1 MGLEEISIS
10 RNDVSV
16 CFVDSTDTNTK
27 LDTFSHRTSSDG
39 HELTMV
45 TESDPSSGTAK
56 TKAAFIQFRIP
67 TIEEAGLHAKSQ
79 IFTMQLKTN
88 VSVAGANVDVY
99 KVKSSFEKINFD
111 NVTFHSFDQQ
121 GQDTTNATWDPSH
134 FHASSDTFAR
144 SAAAHLAVSST
155 KSVAEGMILTTI
167 GGTSTGDKT
176 SNISST
182 DFATTGYTFGSLV
195 TLVFFNEDGSPTSFK
210 LQSTAITI
218 ATNAKKPDAAT
229 LSSNVTADGL
239 SANLSVTIPNDDSIT
254 EHYLEASGSAG
265 ISATASGDFTQAN
278 PNINATEIVPMSSVA
293 TLTQGANKF
302 VRVFT
307 ENESFSNA
315 TAIAGNE
322 IVLFRPAIN
331 AAVLHTD
338 SALSSALGSG
348 KENATI
354 GQKLYLKV
362 TNSAVSA
369 ASTGNKFTKIRVNWD
384 SGTSDT
390 DEDYAVYD
398 MQDLSPVLD
407 NASNTVVS
415 HIYHTAGA
423 KVVKVQVEDENGFR
437 SDKGNIT
444 GNQPDIKVGF
454 PKAIISPSSTKITQA
469 KYGDR
474 TTAVTLSL
482 QQSRTSGSDKII
494 NHYGWGYVPNLIDN
508 TICTANALDNDNTVF
523 DNGSKQVKIGALSF
537 LENDGTVFK
546 IFGLASFNS
555 SGVGVSDTDN
565 TNFDH
570 YAYTSATASPTFD
583 VDARP
588 NIGAAAQD
596 AAGNG
601 VFFKEIE
608 CVVCTT
614 KGDNENQEIFD
625 CNRYILVTDES
636 PNQNINTDLFYIS
649 NVNASLVNTND
660 TNNENPLSATDETI
674 TRSVTDAAALV
685 PADIIKIDSED
696 MFIHFESGNDI
707 LVARGYNGSTATTH
721 AQGSPIFEYR
731 TANRYK
737 WGGYARVR
745 GTNINF
751 TAAGAIVISGNI
763 DTLSS
768 SNDANCWLANN
779 FYVGDIIKVG
789 SSASANGSFAS
800 PKFYKIASFTR
811 DGNLYPQIN
820 IETDPAQLTAHE
832 RTFIS
837 TSMVA
842 DTDET
847 DVEVLRFDSTTKPSI
862 TAAVFNDVNFDDTI
876 TFYGAIFDSTTT
888 RFNAADKSS
897 TTNTFNFNYHWSEA
911 NVEVRAVAPETL
923 DLDTLASNSN
933 IAIEKVAIARSGGIT
948 AQMPLGIR
956 RYPVGVTRTKLGIP
970 KVTVQAKALDQT
982 GYRALFS
989 LVEGNRYDYIFLDS
1003 KKLDSPTTSYRTLR
1017 MRLESGNLT
1026 KDTTDPNVYLANL
1039 NFVILGEDVT

>member
-1 MGLEEISIS
+1 MTITHDIASLTIKFADSTAPNNSTSNDLNLFSDASTTKCGFLRFTIPKRDTLTISNKAFLHKI
-10 RNDVSV
+10 RLRLDVSTAGSELRG
-16 CFVDSTDTNTK
+16 FPLSSTFTSTIDYSELTYSTPNREGNSTVGPPTNIKWDPANPAHIDPASSIPICVGGNKFSADTV
-27 LDTFSHRTSSDG
+27 TSSTG
-39 HELTMV
+39 IV
-45 TESDPSSGTAK
+45 
-56 TKAAFIQFRIP
+56 
-67 TIEEAGLHAKSQ
+67 
-79 IFTMQLKTN
+79 
-88 VSVAGANVDVY
+88 
-99 KVKSSFEKINFD
+99 NFD
-111 NVTFHSFDQQ
+111 ITEAEIAANGYDFGSVVDIVLY
-121 GQDTTNATWDPSH
+121 NADNQ
-134 FHASSDTFAR
+134 
-144 SAAAHLAVSST
+144 
-155 KSVAEGMILTTI
+155 TTI
-167 GGTSTGDKT
+167 IDNSD
-176 SNISST
+176 SS
-182 DFATTGYTFGSLV
+182 V
-195 TLVFFNEDGSPTSFK
+195 QFFTKE
-210 LQSTAITI
+210 
-218 ATNAKKPDAAT
+218 KKPDQAT
-229 LSSNVTADGL
+229 LSSTVTTDGL
-239 SANLSVTIPNDDSIT
+239 SANLSVTLPNDDSIDKY
-254 EHYLEASGSAG
+254 YLDSAGSAG
-265 ISATASGDFTQAN
+265 ISASGSEDFGQAT
-278 PNINATEIVPMSSVA
+278 PNIGATEVVPMSSVA

-307 ENESFSNA
+307 ENDDFTDSTA
-315 TAIAGNE
+315 TSGNE

-362 TNSAVSA
+362 TNSAVGT

-415 HIYHTAGA
+415 HIYHTSGA

-437 SDKGNIT
+437 SDKVTIDSTSGSP
-444 GNQPDIKVGF
+444 NQPDVKVGF

-494 NHYGWGYVPNLIDN
+494 NHYAWGYVPSNVTN

-523 DNGSKQVKIGALSF
+523 DNGSKQVKVGALSY
-537 LENDGTVFK
+537 LENDATVFK
-546 IFGLASFNS
+546 IFGLASFRS
-555 SGVGVSDTDN
+555 DGVGVADTDN
-565 TNFDH
+565 ANFDH

-583 VDARP
+583 RDARP
-588 NIGAAAQD
+588 NIGSAAVD

-614 KGDNENQEIFD
+614 KGDNENEEIFD

-636 PNQNINTDLFYIS
+636 PNQNINTNLFYIS
-649 NVNASLVNTND
+649 NVDASLVNTLD
-660 TNNENPLSATDETI
+660 TVNENPLSATDETI
-674 TRSVTDAAALV
+674 TRAIDSTLNLIS
-685 PADIIKIDSED
+685 ADIIKIDSED
-696 MFIHFESGNDI
+696 MFIHHEGTGNDM
-707 LVARGYNGSTATTH
+707 LVARGYNGTTPTEH
-721 AQGSPIFEYR
+721 AQTTPIFEYR
-731 TANRYK
+731 IANRYK
-737 WGGYARVR
+737 WGGYAKVR
-745 GTNINF
+745 STNIDF
-751 TAAGAIVISGNI
+751 TAAGAITISGSSDDRN
-763 DTLSS
+763 S
-768 SNDANCWLANN
+768 SNDNSCWLANN

-811 DGNLYPQIN
+811 DGTLYPTIN
-820 IETDPAQLTAHE
+820 IETNPAELTDHE

-837 TSMVA
+837 TTMVA
-842 DTDET
+842 DTDEP
-847 DVEVLRFDSTTKPSI
+847 DVEVLRFDSTTTPSS
-862 TAAVFNDVNFDDTI
+862 TAAVFNSTGFDDTVK
-876 TFYGAIFDSTTT
+876 FYGAIFDNTTT
-888 RFNAADKSS
+888 RFSAFDKS
-897 TTNTFNFNYHWSEA
+897 TTSNTFNFNYHWSEA

-923 DLDTLASNSN
+923 DLDTLADASN

-989 LVEGNRYDYIFLDS
+989 LVEGNRYDYVFLDS

>member
-1 MGLEEISIS
+1 MTITHDIGQLGSSGVNVKYANSAAPNDSTSTDLTLISTASVTKCGFIRFTIPQKDTLTIS
-10 RNDVSV
+10 NKAFLHKIRLRLDVSNAGSELRGFPLSSTFTSTIDYSELTYSTPNREGDQSNIKWNPANPSHIV
-16 CFVDSTDTNTK
+16 ASSSTPICVGGNKFSADTDT
-27 LDTFSHRTSSDG
+27 SSTGIVNFDI
-39 HELTMV
+39 
-45 TESDPSSGTAK
+45 TESEI
-56 TKAAFIQFRIP
+56 AANGYDF
-67 TIEEAGLHAKSQ
+67 G
-79 IFTMQLKTN
+79 
-88 VSVAGANVDVY
+88 SVVDIVLY
-99 KVKSSFEKINFD
+99 
-111 NVTFHSFDQQ
+111 
-121 GQDTTNATWDPSH
+121 NADGS
-134 FHASSDTFAR
+134 
-144 SAAAHLAVSST
+144 
-155 KSVAEGMILTTI
+155 TTI
-167 GGTSTGDKT
+167 ID
-176 SNISST
+176 ISDS
-182 DFATTGYTFGSLV
+182 SV
-195 TLVFFNEDGSPTSFK
+195 QFFTKE
-210 LQSTAITI
+210 
-218 ATNAKKPDAAT
+218 KKPDQAT
-229 LSSNVTADGL
+229 LSSTVTTDGL
-239 SANLSVTIPNDDSIT
+239 SANLSVTLPNDDSIDKY
-254 EHYLEASGSAG
+254 YLDSAGSAG
-265 ISATASGDFTQAN
+265 ISASGSEDFGQAT
-278 PNINATEIVPMSSVA
+278 PNIGATEVVPMSSVA

-307 ENESFSNA
+307 ENDDFTDSTA
-315 TAIAGNE
+315 TAGNE

-331 AAVLHTD
+331 EAVLHTD

-362 TNSAVSA
+362 TNSAVGT

-390 DEDYAVYD
+390 DEDYAVYE

-444 GNQPDIKVGF
+444 GDQPDVKVGF

-494 NHYGWGYVPNLIDN
+494 NHYGWGYAPTDVTN

-523 DNGSKQVKIGALSF
+523 DNGSKQVKVGALSY
-537 LENDGTVFK
+537 LENDATVFK

-555 SGVGVSDTDN
+555 SGVGVADTDN

-583 VDARP
+583 RDARP
-588 NIGAAAQD
+588 NIGSAAVD

-614 KGDNENQEIFD
+614 KGDNEDEEIFD
-625 CNRYILVTDES
+625 CNRYILVTDET
-636 PNQNINTDLFYIS
+636 PNQNINTNLFYIS
-649 NVNASLVNTND
+649 NVHASLVNTLD
-660 TNNENPLSATDETI
+660 TVNENPLSATDETI
-674 TRSVTDAAALV
+674 TRAIDSTLNLIS
-685 PADIIKIDSED
+685 ADIIKIDSED
-696 MFIHFESGNDI
+696 MFIHHEGTGDNM
-707 LVARGYNGSTATTH
+707 LVARGYNGTTPTEH
-721 AQGSPIFEYR
+721 AQTTPIFEYR
-731 TANRYK
+731 IANRYK
-737 WGGYARVR
+737 WGGYAKVR
-745 GTNINF
+745 STNIDF
-751 TAAGAIVISGNI
+751 TAAGQI
-763 DTLSS
+763 TLSGSSDDRNS
-768 SNDANCWLANN
+768 SNDNSCWLANN

-811 DGNLYPQIN
+811 DGTVYPTIN
-820 IETDPAQLTAHE
+820 IETNPAELTDHE

-837 TSMVA
+837 TTMVA

-862 TAAVFNDVNFDDTI
+862 TAAVFNATNNDDTV
-876 TFYGAIFDSTTT
+876 TFYGAVFDNTTT
-888 RFNAADKSS
+888 RFGAFDKSS
-897 TTNTFNFNYHWSEA
+897 TSNTFNFNYHWSEA
-911 NVEVRAVAPETL
+911 NVEVRTVAPETL

>member
-1 MGLEEISIS
+1 MTITHDIGQLGSSGVNVKYANSAAPNDSTSTDLTLISTASVTKCGFIRFTIPQKDTLTIS
-10 RNDVSV
+10 NKAFLHKIRLRLDVSNAGSELRGFPLSSTFTSTIDYSELTYSTPNREGESPSHIKWDPANPAHIDPASTIPICV
-16 CFVDSTDTNTK
+16 GGNKFSADTDT
-27 LDTFSHRTSSDG
+27 SSTGIVNFDI
-39 HELTMV
+39 
-45 TESDPSSGTAK
+45 TESEI
-56 TKAAFIQFRIP
+56 AANGYDF
-67 TIEEAGLHAKSQ
+67 G
-79 IFTMQLKTN
+79 
-88 VSVAGANVDVY
+88 SVVDIVLY
-99 KVKSSFEKINFD
+99 
-111 NVTFHSFDQQ
+111 
-121 GQDTTNATWDPSH
+121 NADGS
-134 FHASSDTFAR
+134 
-144 SAAAHLAVSST
+144 
-155 KSVAEGMILTTI
+155 TTI
-167 GGTSTGDKT
+167 ID
-176 SNISST
+176 ISDS
-182 DFATTGYTFGSLV
+182 SV
-195 TLVFFNEDGSPTSFK
+195 QFFTKE
-210 LQSTAITI
+210 
-218 ATNAKKPDAAT
+218 KKPDQAT
-229 LSSNVTADGL
+229 LSSTVTTDGL
-239 SANLSVTIPNDDSIT
+239 SANLSVTLPNDDSIDKY
-254 EHYLEASGSAG
+254 YLDSAGSAG
-265 ISATASGDFTQAN
+265 ISASGSEDFGQAT
-278 PNINATEIVPMSSVA
+278 PNIGATEVVPMSSVA

-307 ENESFSNA
+307 ENDDFTDSTA
-315 TAIAGNE
+315 TAGNE

-331 AAVLHTD
+331 EAVLHTD

-362 TNSAVSA
+362 TNSAVGT

-390 DEDYAVYD
+390 DEDYAVYE

-444 GNQPDIKVGF
+444 GDQPDVKVGF

-494 NHYGWGYVPNLIDN
+494 NHYGWGYAPTDVTN

-523 DNGSKQVKIGALSF
+523 DNGSKQVKVGAISY

-555 SGVGVSDTDN
+555 SGVGVADTDN

-583 VDARP
+583 RDARP
-588 NIGAAAQD
+588 NIGSAAVD

-614 KGDNENQEIFD
+614 KGDNEDEEIFD
-625 CNRYILVTDES
+625 CNRYILVTDET
-636 PNQNINTDLFYIS
+636 PNQNINTNLFYIS
-649 NVNASLVNTND
+649 NVHASLVNTLD
-660 TNNENPLSATDETI
+660 TVNENPLSATDETI
-674 TRSVTDAAALV
+674 TRAIDSTLNLIS
-685 PADIIKIDSED
+685 ADIIKIDSED
-696 MFIHFESGNDI
+696 MFIHHEGTGDNM
-707 LVARGYNGSTATTH
+707 LVARGYNGTTPTEH
-721 AQGSPIFEYR
+721 AQTTPIFEYR
-731 TANRYK
+731 IANRYK
-737 WGGYARVR
+737 WGGYAKVR
-745 GTNINF
+745 STNIDF
-751 TAAGAIVISGNI
+751 TAAGQI
-763 DTLSS
+763 TLSGSSDDRNS
-768 SNDANCWLANN
+768 SNDNSCWLANN

-811 DGNLYPQIN
+811 DGTVYPTIN
-820 IETDPAQLTAHE
+820 IETNPAELTDHE

-837 TSMVA
+837 TTMVA

-862 TAAVFNDVNFDDTI
+862 TAAVFNATNNDDTV
-876 TFYGAIFDSTTT
+876 TFYGAVFDNTTT
-888 RFNAADKSS
+888 RFGAFDKSS
-897 TTNTFNFNYHWSEA
+897 TSNTFNFNYHWSEA
-911 NVEVRAVAPETL
+911 NVEVRTVAPETL

>member
-1 MGLEEISIS
+1 MAVSFTLTEPRYAFIDSGTPDTNVNSIVGGGSGDNRILHSASNRTKAVIVKVQIPARDTLNISNKGYIFKV
-10 RNDVSV
+10 RLNLDVSTAGDPV
-16 CFVDSTDTNTK
+16 FAYPVSSSFTNVIEMDEVTYSTPNREGSS
-27 LDTFSHRTSSDG
+27 SH
-39 HELTMV
+39 V
-45 TESDPSSGTAK
+45 KWDPANPTHIGASATDPICVGGDRFQDFLGVSGTGVDQLDITEREAK
-56 TKAAFIQFRIP
+56 QF
-67 TIEEAGLHAKSQ
+67 G
-79 IFTMQLKTN
+79 
-88 VSVAGANVDVY
+88 
-99 KVKSSFEKINFD
+99 FD
-111 NVTFHSFDQQ
+111 FGSTVFVILYVNGTS
-121 GQDTTNATWDPSH
+121 DTTLDMGD
-134 FHASSDTFAR
+134 SSVV
-144 SAAAHLAVSST
+144 L
-155 KSVAEGMILTTI
+155 MIR
-167 GGTSTGDKT
+167 D
-176 SNISST
+176 
-182 DFATTGYTFGSLV
+182 
-195 TLVFFNEDGSPTSFK
+195 
-210 LQSTAITI
+210 
-218 ATNAKKPDAAT
+218 KKPDLAT
-229 LSSNVTADGL
+229 LTSSVTTDGL
-239 SANLSVTIPNDDSIT
+239 SANLNVTLPNDDSIDKY
-254 EHYLEASGSAG
+254 YLESSSSAG
-265 ISATASGDFTQAN
+265 ISATASEDFGQAN

-307 ENESFSNA
+307 ENDEHED
-315 TAIAGNE
+315 TDAIGGNE

-331 AAVLHTD
+331 AAVLYTD

-407 NASNTVVS
+407 NASNVIVS
-415 HIYHTAGA
+415 HVYHTSGA

-474 TTAVTLSL
+474 TTAVTLSG

-494 NHYGWGYVPNLIDN
+494 EHYGWGYVAGEST
-508 TICTANALDNDNTVF
+508 TICTANALDNDNSVF
-523 DNGSKQVKIGALSF
+523 NDGSKKVKIGAISYV
-537 LENDGTVFK
+537 DKDDSVFK

-555 SGVGVSDTDN
+555 SGVGVADTAA
-565 TNFDH
+565 TFDH
-570 YAYTSATASPTFD
+570 YAYTSATASPASFD
-583 VDARP
+583 IDARP
-588 NIGAAAQD
+588 NIGSAAQD
-596 AAGNG
+596 AAGNA

-614 KGDNENQEIFD
+614 KASAENNEIYD
-625 CNRYILVTDES
+625 CSRFILVTDES
-636 PNQNINTDLFYIS
+636 PNQNINTNLFYDS
-649 NVNASLVNTND
+649 NVVASLPTTDTTVNETFTNVD
-660 TNNENPLSATDETI
+660 EVLTHTTTADENIKAP
-674 TRSVTDAAALV
+674 
-685 PADIIKIDSED
+685 DIIKVNTED
-696 MFIHFESGNDI
+696 MFIHTEVGDDF
-707 LVARGYNGSTATTH
+707 LVVRGYNGTTATAH
-721 AQGSPIFEYR
+721 ANGSEILEYR
-731 TANRYK
+731 IANRYK
-737 WGGYARVR
+737 WGGYSSVR
-745 GTNINF
+745 STNIDF
-751 TAAGAIVISGNI
+751 DAAGTITITGGYRSE
-763 DTLSS
+763 SS
-768 SNDANCWLANN
+768 SAEQACWLDNN
-779 FYVGDIIKVG
+779 FYVGDIIKIG
-789 SSASANGSFAS
+789 TAASDNGTYLS

-811 DGNLYPQIN
+811 SGNFYPTIN
-820 IETDPAQLTAHE
+820 IETDPTNLTADE
-832 RTFIS
+832 RSYVS
-837 TSMVA
+837 TTLVT

-847 DVEVLRFDSTTKPSI
+847 SVTVLRHDSTKKPSI
-862 TAAVFNDVNFDDTI
+862 TAAIHNTSDTDDTV
-876 TFYGAIFDSTTT
+876 TFYMAVFDNETT
-888 RFNAADKSS
+888 RFNNTSKS
-897 TTNTFNFNYHWSEA
+897 TTSNLFSFNFHWSEA
-911 NVEVRAVAPETL
+911 NAGVRAVAPETL

-989 LVEGNRYDYIFLDS
+989 LVEGNRYDYVFLDS

-1026 KDTTDPNVYLANL
+1026 KDTTDPSVYLANL